1 MSSSV
6 YKRVGETLIGKPG
19 GRAEIPTPALVI
31 DLPAFEANLARMAAH
46 CKAEGLGLRPH
57 AKTHKCAEIARRQ
70 LAAGAIGICCA
81 KLAEAEALAAEGIQ
95 KILLT
100 SPLVTQ
106 GSIARAVALNA
117 QIEELI
123 IVVDHPDG
131 ARDLD
136 VAARAADKPVRVL
149 IDVDVGLHRTGM
161 ELGQDFEPLA
171 RLIDDAKGLTFC
183 GLQGY
188 AGHLM
193 HLEDTE
199 QRTHKSLEVMDMLA
213 SARERAENL
222 GMECPIISGGGTGTF
237 DIDPQAGVLTDLQG
251 GSYVFMD
258 RQYGEVPTKEGHL
271 PFAPSLFVQMT
282 VISANTP
289 GLVTTDAGFK
299 AFATDADAPVLHS
312 GAPEGAAFFFFGDEQ
327 GGVALANKDTDHLPR
342 GAVLSCIVPHCDPT
356 VNLYDAYYVV
366 DGDRVVD
373 IWPIE
378 ARGASQ

>member
-6 YKRVGETLIGKPG
+6 IEQVGRALIGKPG
-19 GRAEIPTPALVI
+19 GRSEIPTPALVI

-46 CKAEGLGLRPH
+46 CRSEGLGLRPH

-70 LAAGAIGICCA
+70 LAAGAVGICCA
-81 KLAEAEALAAEGIQ
+81 KLAEAEALAAHGVQ

-100 SPLVTQ
+100 SPLVTK
-106 GSIARAVALNA
+106 GSLARAIALNEL
-117 QIEELI
+117 IDELI
-123 IVVDHPDG
+123 ITVDHPDG
-131 ARDLD
+131 VRDLD
-136 VAARAADKPVRVL
+136 LAADAAGKAMRVL
-149 IDVDVGLHRTGM
+149 IDVDVGLHRTGIG
-161 ELGQDFEPLA
+161 LGQDFEPLA
-171 RLIDDAKGLTFC
+171 RQIDDARALTFC

-188 AGHLM
+188 AGQLM
-193 HLEDTE
+193 HVEDNDE
-199 QRTHKSLEVMDMLA
+199 RTQKSLEVMDMLA
-213 SARERAENL
+213 TARARAENL
-222 GMECPIISGGGTGTF
+222 GMDCPIVSGGGTGTY
-237 DIDPQAGVLTDLQG
+237 DIDPQAGVLSDLQG
-251 GSYVFMD
+251 GSYIFMD
-258 RQYGEVPTKEGHL
+258 RQYGEVATKEGRL
-271 PFAPSLFVQMT
+271 PFAPALFVQMT

-289 GLVTTDAGFK
+289 GIVTTDAGFK

-327 GGVALANKDTDHLPR
+327 GGVALANPETDHLPR